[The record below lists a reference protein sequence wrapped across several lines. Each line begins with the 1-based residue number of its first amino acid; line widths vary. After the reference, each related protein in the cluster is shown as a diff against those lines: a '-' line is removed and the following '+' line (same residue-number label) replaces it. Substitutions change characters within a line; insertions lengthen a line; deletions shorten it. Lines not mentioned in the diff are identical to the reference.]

1 MRMLYVHVCMC
12 ACARGVS
19 CDCVGMHGDGVGR
32 HGDRPSGVVNT
43 LVLLGVAWGLALTA
57 RAGLGMPRCGLG
69 MLGDRKKR
77 HPAGGK
83 APRRGES
90 SPQGGKLPAGGKAPR
105 RGGGQGG
112 SAPLFHCA
120 SNCEIHFSQPTF
132 WRHPKWCALSKSSR
146 RKRRLCGVC
155 HSLVL
160 CKSAISSSM

>member
-1 MRMLYVHVCMC
+1 MLYVHVCMC

-32 HGDRPSGVVNT
+32 HGGRPSGVGNT

-90 SPQGGKLPAGGKAPR
+90 SPQGEKLPAGAGVKGAAPPCFIAPQTVKSIFHNQLS
-105 RGGGQGG
+105 GGTLSG
-112 SAPLFHCA
+112 AP
-120 SNCEIHFSQPTF
+120 
-132 WRHPKWCALSKSSR
+132 
-146 RKRRLCGVC
+146 
-155 HSLVL
+155 
-160 CKSAISSSM
+160 

>member
-120 SNCEIHFSQPTF
+120 SNCDIHFSPQNRTVSVPTF
-132 WRHPKWCALSKSSR
+132 WGAERGVFLQCWCA
-146 RKRRLCGVC
+146 
-155 HSLVL
+155 
-160 CKSAISSSM
+160 